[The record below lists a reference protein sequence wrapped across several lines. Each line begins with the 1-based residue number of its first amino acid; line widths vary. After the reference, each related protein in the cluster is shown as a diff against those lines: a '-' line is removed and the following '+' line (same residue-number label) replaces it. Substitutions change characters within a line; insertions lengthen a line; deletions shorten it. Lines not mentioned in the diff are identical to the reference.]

1 MLKGGETYLETS
13 ILFILITLTLEGT
26 GILYSLRACKTPIDI
41 GSDATK
47 NAVGNLSFKFYIAFF
62 ADLYPLSTEK
72 FGSIKIL
79 SSLKYPIFCI

>member
-1 MLKGGETYLETS
+1 MEHQLLDVYKRQNEYSGDCHCELCQENFRDWLKNKYKTIELS
-13 ILFILITLTLEGT
+13 LIH
-26 GILYSLRACKTPIDI
+26 IY
-41 GSDATK
+41 
-47 NAVGNLSFKFYIAFF
+47 LSFKFSIAFF

>member
-26 GILYSLRACKTPIDI
+26 GILYSLRACKTPIAI

-47 NAVGNLSFKFYIAFF
+47 NAYVVSRQL
-62 ADLYPLSTEK
+62 
-72 FGSIKIL
+72 
-79 SSLKYPIFCI
+79 